1 MRFESL
7 ITVRTSENVMGLSRF
22 SVQEVEIWGIL
33 FEKKESRLLPGRMC
47 LKQRI
52 GQLVCG

>member
-7 ITVRTSENVMGLSRF
+7 ITVRTSENVMGLLRF
-22 SVQEVEIWGIL
+22 SVQEVKIWGIL
-33 FEKKESRLLPGRMC
+33 FKKKESLLLPGGMC

-52 GQLVCG
+52 GQLVFG